1 MAADEA
7 REAVVATGNA
17 GKLAEIRS
25 ALAGDGWEFVTAADL
40 GREAP
45 EVVEDGRTFLAN
57 AEIKAR
63 AYHAAFGMPALADD
77 SGLVVDVLGGDPGVR
92 SARYGGEGASDA
104 DNNARL
110 LSELEGVGSEE
121 RAARFMCVVV
131 FIDADGEETAAC
143 GTCEGRIAPAGRGSG
158 GFGYDPLFLPDEA
171 GGRTMAELDL
181 ATKNAISHRGRAL
194 RALHEELRRGRGGR

>member
-1 MAADEA
+1 MGTEA
-7 REAVVATGNA
+7 SRTVVVATSNP
-17 GKLAEIRS
+17 GKLAEIRV
-25 ALAGDGWEFVTAADL
+25 ALAGDGWEFNTAADL
-40 GREAP
+40 GLEAP

-63 AYHAAFGMPALADD
+63 AYSAALGLPALADD

-92 SARYGGEGASDA
+92 SARYSGDGATDA
-104 DNNARL
+104 ENNAKL

-131 FIDADGEETAAC
+131 FVDEDGEETAAC
-143 GTCEGRIAPAGRGSG
+143 GTCEGRIAAAGRGSG

-171 GGRTMAELDL
+171 AGRTMAELDM
-181 ATKNAISHRGRAL
+181 AAKNAISHRGRAL
-194 RALHEELRRGRGGR
+194 RALRDELRR